1 MVCIRLTRHGEY
13 AVRCVL
19 ELARSYGV
27 AQATTKEVA
36 SKQEI
41 PPPFLSKIL
50 GRLIIAGLVT
60 SQRGASGGITLAK
73 PPHRISLREV
83 IEAVEG
89 PFALNECLGEA
100 GACSRKP
107 HCKVHPVWIRAQ
119 QALLRELEIT
129 LDQLI

>member
-19 ELARSYGV
+19 ELARNYGV

-73 PPHRISLREV
+73 PPHKISLREV

-89 PFALNECLGEA
+89 PFTLNECLGEA

-107 HCKVHPVWIRAQ
+107 HCKVHPIWVRAQ
-119 QALLRELEIT
+119 QALLKELDVT